1 MAKKLTDEQIK
12 NIIAER
18 AEGMSF
24 RTIAKKHKVSES
36 TVRNYCADSDNEK
49 FAEICAQ
56 KNEQNAQSVLA
67 YMETKKDVVCEI
79 IDGCLNEMTDV
90 DRLSAASLKE
100 LATVMGIVI
109 DKFTKTESSA
119 GANGENQASLLE
131 AIEKAVKNA
140 D

>member
-12 NIIAER
+12 SIIAER

-24 RTIAKKHKVSES
+24 RAIARKHDISES

-67 YMETKKDVVCEI
+67 HMETKKDVVCEI
-79 IDGCLNEMTDV
+79 IDGCLNEMTDA
-90 DRLSAASLKE
+90 DRLSTASLKE

-109 DKFTKTESSA
+109 DKFTKTESCA
-119 GANGENQASLLE
+119 GANDSKLDALMEELRK
-131 AIEKAVKNA
+131 I
-140 D
+140 